1 MIMVDTPRLKII
13 PLVLPF
19 STLILAAFM
28 FNRPGGTVAMKAA
41 EKVAKKRVSKCS
53 MVYLILNL
61 I

>member
-1 MIMVDTPRLKII
+1 MVETPRLKIM

-28 FNRPGGTVAMKAA
+28 FRRPGGTVAIKAA
-41 EKVAKKRVSKCS
+41 EKVAKNRISKCS